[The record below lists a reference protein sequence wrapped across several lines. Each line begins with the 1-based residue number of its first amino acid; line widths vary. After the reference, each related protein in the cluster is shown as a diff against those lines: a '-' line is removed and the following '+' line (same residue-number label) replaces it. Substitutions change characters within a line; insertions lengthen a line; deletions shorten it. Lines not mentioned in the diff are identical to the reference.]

1 MRHRETVSHN
11 NLKINLN
18 TCKYRIDISLPLVQ
32 LGQTVP
38 YTWLSVQQVHLNNSR
53 EIRYF
58 MAKASLLRLVFFVI
72 HHHMLPTILLLL
84 DNVFLFIFDNF
95 LTYFFDNSL
104 MASVLIFQWKC
115 KKWERQ
121 SWQIVWVRMRN
132 LTIAPTIY
140 LPLSLACQTE
150 AIR

>member
-1 MRHRETVSHN
+1 MSHN
-11 NLKINLN
+11 SLKINLN

-72 HHHMLPTILLLL
+72 HM
-84 DNVFLFIFDNF
+84 
-95 LTYFFDNSL
+95 S
-104 MASVLIFQWKC
+104 
-115 KKWERQ
+115 
-121 SWQIVWVRMRN
+121 
-132 LTIAPTIY
+132 
-140 LPLSLACQTE
+140 
-150 AIR
+150 